1 VEDELISWPLLNSLP
16 NKPEKKPYHNLLKI
30 DLVWRN
36 LSKGALYD
44 GRTECLVVILR
55 RGRHLCT
62 LFSSPWGRVRSDA
75 LRHGPALLKRSGALA
90 CDFGQQ
96 NDNRQADQPD

>member
-1 VEDELISWPLLNSLP
+1 MSSRRGRRAYQLATAQFAAQ
-16 NKPEKKPYHNLLKI
+16 KPEKKPYHNLLKI

-36 LSKGALYD
+36 LSKGAVYA

-62 LFSSPWGRVRSDA
+62 LFSS
-75 LRHGPALLKRSGALA
+75 A